1 MPTNLDLKQISAE
14 LEKQSKI
21 TPVPITKLSYKPI
34 SDQSFNVTTYDVPI
48 DAVYDRQNDGSYV
61 AKYEN
66 YLGATGNEERL
77 AKNQSFLEQAGN
89 GLIKNIRKAGNY
101 ALDATVGT
109 AYGIYKGISD
119 ESFTSVWNNEFSKGI
134 DDWNKQLDYKLPN
147 YYTQEERD
155 NGLLAAIPGF
165 GATNFW
171 FNDFAGGASFVAG
184 ALLPE
189 IAIGYLTAGATVGGS
204 FAKFAF
210 KTATK
215 NIVTEGVEAAAK
227 AGIKST
233 SKVGKALTALDDIF
247 RVTQGREVLKGL
259 NRAILGDKIGNVA
272 STAGFLIR
280 SSNFE
285 AGMEARQNFKDAVD
299 TYLTN
304 FEEKN
309 GRQPTSQEFSTFM
322 QDARS
327 SANNVY
333 AANLAILSLSNAAM
347 FGKTFD
353 INVLPNTRKSVNN
366 FFNKAIGLGV
376 EKLPDGTRVLQNA
389 NRFQKIAG
397 TAFKLLEKPAI
408 EGLYEEGLQGV
419 VGKTMQNY
427 LKDSYD
433 PNNNE
438 SESLFASLVDSFGE
452 QYGTKEGWKEMGI
465 GMLIGFAGGAA
476 TGQGFSGLGQNSY
489 SATRATAEA
498 DIKKANEGMTN
509 LQENLDAKASKTYG
523 PAVLRAMAKAS
534 SANKARTENTAPEL
548 DNIKTNFDYIRSQ
561 EHLKTKREM
570 QDDFE
575 LVVDRME
582 LSPAQT
588 DILESQGIDL
598 DTYKQSMKNDFAQ
611 TINDYNFANKAV
623 NALGIPPGTLT
634 PGNEYTIKEAL
645 TWNIMMG
652 KNSQRYSE
660 AVGKE
665 ISDMVGSD
673 GMLDYLKFYNGLT
686 VEKKAVVTQL
696 KAKKKTLSQLQ
707 AKAVDIQN
715 QLAGISTRRQRVK
728 DQTLEKK
735 FNTLTEK
742 YTAATATVSEL
753 EKTIK
758 DLETSLDADLRT
770 SDFNLEGQVNNNI
783 LTSVSQAVEEVDKL
797 DTYITAL
804 KTAGKT
810 LEANTLESLI
820 YEFKAYSDA
829 GREFVN
835 GHRRL
840 LSSNFFG
847 TDEGKG
853 LMSML
858 SGPEYKMS
866 KEFEDAIKENDAFI
880 DRSLGLVGIRGYETV
895 SEYIKQVIE
904 KNPELSDREK
914 FKLESILRLQL
925 NMSSLNETLDNL
937 SALDQNIVAQQDKVQ
952 GPRLKG
958 DTVTLRTSLNIKAD
972 ELSSADM
979 IDKTIKAITDQI
991 DFIRKS
997 VSSPSQILE
1006 LEKQLEELRARR
1018 AELTAPTAVA
1028 PTAVE
1033 LATLEQLK
1041 TDLANEEASEFRNQE
1056 IVDNLTDSINQLQA
1070 KVDNYANQIS
1080 QEQKQEGVPSSGVSQ
1095 YTGTETGQ
1103 QEEGQSQGSQRQTA
1117 QSETN
1122 NRYRNLTSQEEI
1134 NAEEERLLAEIEKY
1148 RGGIKIMSSPE
1159 YIRLNDLTAKEQAD
1173 TLTDSESAELDELR
1187 ADLDQWLLVTGTVA
1201 EGVRLSDLVKQKV
1214 ALEEAKIAF
1223 IENVEEIT
1231 EQDIIADIN
1240 FTTSTSK
1247 ANYDIAL
1254 THDAVTVKL
1263 DEKSKKLSISGVQE
1277 EDIPSIFV
1285 EEGPDGTDIPLVF
1298 EYEIDPDTKNI
1309 IIPLGENGENL
1320 ARINTPTSR
1329 ISVRP
1334 TNKDLVTTYS
1344 LVVVHNR
1351 DMNGNMQSSY
1361 LQSNYAGDYTE
1372 TQNAPEIYNL
1382 EEPSENTEGSQVYLK
1397 VDTRDP
1403 YNQGLFY
1410 AYEQATTVKE
1420 KKERLEDI
1428 RRNLRITVFTQQG
1441 DEGSFIATLKAK
1453 RRGDKKS
1460 PKDILFEQL
1469 RDSIVN
1475 DQDFLDTI
1483 MGSSNLHDVF
1493 TTAPITVKK
1502 VFLGQPN
1509 FNFSRNA
1516 DGSLSIDF
1524 KQFSDTDA
1532 AKIVDIGY
1540 ATEDRV
1546 ETRSGQ
1552 KGVDT
1557 TFLKKATKKAGA
1569 KIPFVVFEMGKK
1581 RVAYPVRL
1589 IKPDAT
1595 DVSELTAVFNSNLN
1609 SADKAV
1615 KLNNLLASAG
1625 VDVKQPGNF
1634 FYAQG
1639 NTDNI
1644 TKDFL
1649 DKKIAQVQAV
1659 DRFSPL
1665 DTWVKGKVDIP
1676 TILKTQA
1683 LINIDLSEPLHSPKV
1698 ALNFENI
1705 YPELGTELP
1714 ITEEDVIEQE
1724 QNAVKKSTS
1733 SSNNGTKVSHN
1744 RSRYANLPSEKD
1756 IADSAK
1762 DELNKDC

>member
-1 MPTNLDLKQISAE
+1 MPENTDIKKILLDLDE
-14 LEKQSKI
+14 QSKGLSLKSI
-21 TPVPITKLSYKPI
+21 PQQSLDFKPVSSKGFDVVK
-34 SDQSFNVTTYDVPI
+34 YDVPV
-48 DAVYDRQNDGSYV
+48 DAVYDRLNDGSYV

-109 AYGIYKGISD
+109 AYGIYKGITD

-147 YYTQEERD
+147 YYSQEERD

-189 IAIGYLTAGATVGGS
+189 IAIGYLTGGATLPGS

-210 KTATK
+210 KTAAK
-215 NIVTEGVEAAAK
+215 NIVSEGVEAAAK
-227 AGIKST
+227 VGVKSA
-233 SKVGKALTALDDIF
+233 SKVGKAISAVDDVT
-247 RVTQGREVLKGL
+247 RVSQGRDVLRGL
-259 NRAILGDKIGNVA
+259 NRSIFGEKLGNVT
-272 STAGFLIR
+272 STAGFLVR

-285 AGMEARQNFKDAVD
+285 AGMEARQNFKDAID
-299 TYLTN
+299 TYLTA

-309 GRQPTSQEFSTFM
+309 GRQPSMQEFSSFM
-322 QDARS
+322 KDARS

-353 INVLPNTRKSVNN
+353 INILPNARKSVNN

-376 EKLPDGTRVLQNA
+376 DKLPDGTRVLQNA

-397 TAFKLLEKPAI
+397 TTFKLLEKPAI

-452 QYGTKEGWKEMGI
+452 QYGTKDGWKEMGI
-465 GMLIGFAGGAA
+465 GMLIGFAGGSV

-498 DIKKANEGMTN
+498 DIKKANEGLTT
-509 LQENLDAKASKTYG
+509 LQENIDAKASKTYG
-523 PAVLRAMAKAS
+523 PAILRAMSKAS

-570 QDDFE
+570 QEDFD

-582 LSPAQT
+582 LSPAQQ
-588 DILESQGIDL
+588 DILETQGIDK
-598 DTYKQSMKNDFAQ
+598 DAYRQSMKDDFAR
-611 TINDYNFANKAV
+611 TVNDYNFAKKAV
-623 NALGIPPGTLT
+623 TALGIPPGTLT

-652 KNSQRYSE
+652 KNAQKYSE
-660 AVGKE
+660 TVGQE
-665 ISDMVGSD
+665 ISKMVGSD

-686 VEKKAVVTQL
+686 TEKKGLVTQL
-696 KAKKKTLSQLQ
+696 KTKKKTLEQLK
-707 AKAVDIQN
+707 AKAIDIQN
-715 QLAGISTRRQRVK
+715 QLAGISTRRQNVK
-728 DQTLEKK
+728 DQTLENKFKK
-735 FNTLTEK
+735 LTEK
-742 YTAATATVSEL
+742 YATATATTAEL
-753 EKTIK
+753 EKSIQEIEK
-758 DLETSLDADLRT
+758 SLDADLRT
-770 SDFNLEGQVNNNI
+770 ADFNLEGQVNPNVF
-783 LTSVSQAVEEVDKL
+783 TSVAQAVEEVDKL

-804 KTAGKT
+804 KTSGKT

-829 GREFVN
+829 SREFVN

-853 LMSML
+853 LLAML

-895 SEYIKQVIE
+895 SEYIKKVIE

-925 NMSSLNETLDNL
+925 NMTSLNETLDNI
-937 SALDQNIVAQQDKVQ
+937 SKLDQTLNAQQDKVQ
-952 GPRLKG
+952 GPVLKG
-958 DTVTLRTSLNIKAD
+958 DTVTLRTGLNIKAD
-972 ELSSADM
+972 DLSSADM
-979 IDKTIKAITDQI
+979 IDKTIKTITDQI

-997 VSSPSQILE
+997 ISSPSQILE
-1006 LEKQLEELRARR
+1006 LETQLAELRARR
-1018 AELTAPTAVA
+1018 DELTAVEPTAAELTA
-1028 PTAVE
+1028 
-1033 LATLEQLK
+1033 LEQLK
-1041 TDLANEEASEFRNQE
+1041 ADLAREEASEFRSQE
-1056 IVDNLTDSINQLQA
+1056 LVDNLTNSINQLQT
-1070 KVDNYANQIS
+1070 KVDNYANKIN

-1095 YTGTETGQ
+1095 YTGAEARQ
-1103 QEEGQSQGSQRQTA
+1103 QEEGQGEGGQR
-1117 QSETN
+1117 ETTQPKTD

-1134 NAEEERLLAEIEKY
+1134 NAEEQRLLNEIETAK
-1148 RGGIKIMSSPE
+1148 GGIKIMNSPE
-1159 YIRLNDLTAKEQAD
+1159 YVRLNELTAKEQAD
-1173 TLTDSESAELDELR
+1173 TLTDSESAELDDLR
-1187 ADLDQWLLVTGTVA
+1187 ADIDQWLLVTGTVV

-1223 IENVEEIT
+1223 IEKVEEIT
-1231 EQDIIADIN
+1231 EQDIIADID
-1240 FTTSTSK
+1240 FATSASK
-1247 ANYDIAL
+1247 VNYDIAL

-1263 DEKSKKLSISGVQE
+1263 DEKSKKLSISGIQP
-1277 EDIPSIFV
+1277 EDISSIFV
-1285 EEGPDGTDIPLVF
+1285 EEGPNREDIPLVF

-1309 IIPLGENGENL
+1309 IIPLGENGENI

-1351 DMNGNMQSSY
+1351 DMNGNMQSTY

-1372 TQNAPEIYNL
+1372 TQNATEIYNL
-1382 EEPSENTEGSQVYLK
+1382 EEPSENTAGTQVYLK
-1397 VDTRDP
+1397 VDSRDP
-1403 YNQGLFY
+1403 YNQGLFF

-1453 RRGDKKS
+1453 RKGAKKS
-1460 PKDILFEQL
+1460 TKDVLYEQM
-1469 RDSIVN
+1469 RDAIVN

-1483 MGSSNLHDVF
+1483 MGSSNLHDVS
-1493 TTAPITVKK
+1493 TEAPITVKK

-1509 FNFSRNA
+1509 FNFSRND
-1516 DGSLSIDF
+1516 DGSLTINF
-1524 KQFSDTDA
+1524 KQFTDTDVN
-1532 AKIVDIGY
+1532 KIIDIGF

-1552 KGVDT
+1552 KGLDT
-1557 TFLKKATKKAGA
+1557 TFLKKATKTPGA
-1569 KIPFVVFEMGKK
+1569 KIPFVVFQMGNK

-1589 IKPDAT
+1589 IAPEPADTYAI
-1595 DVSELTAVFNSNLN
+1595 SSVFNSNLD

-1615 KLNNLLASAG
+1615 KLNMLLAEAG
-1625 VDVKQPGNF
+1625 IDVKQPGNF

-1639 NTDNI
+1639 NTDNL

-1649 DKKIAQVQAV
+1649 DRKIAQVQSV
-1659 DRFSPL
+1659 SRYSPL
-1665 DTWVKGKVDIP
+1665 QDWVTGKTDIA
-1676 TILKTQA
+1676 TILKNQA
-1683 LINIDLSEPLHSPKV
+1683 LININLSEPLHSPKV
-1698 ALNFENI
+1698 ALNFEGV
-1705 YPELGTELP
+1705 YSELGAEVSL
-1714 ITEEDVIEQE
+1714 TEEDVIDQE